1 MAPNIVTLHY
11 TLRDPAGRVLD
22 MSQSDVPISY
32 LEGAGQIIDGL
43 EEPLRGVAAGT
54 KQQVQVPAAKA
65 YGLHDPAQVH
75 KVNRTLLPVAG
86 EVRVGDRFRTDAD
99 HLAPVVTVVGLEGDD
114 VLLDANHPLAGVDLT
129 FDVEIVAVRPAT
141 PEELERGQSC
151 SAGCSCHEGESQESC
166 ACHEGEAKAG
176 CTCNDAEGQE
186 SCTCGDSEGKT
197 GCTCNEV
204 EGQAG
209 SVGDDAC
216 GHGQCICG

>member
-1 MAPNIVTLHY
+1 MAQNIVTLHY

-22 MSQSDVPISY
+22 MSQGDAPISY

-75 KVNRTLLPVAG
+75 KVNRTLLPVEG
-86 EVRVGDRFRTDAD
+86 EVRVGDRFRTDVD

-129 FDVEIVAVRPAT
+129 FDVEVVAVRQAT
-141 PEELERGQSC
+141 PEEIDRGQP
-151 SAGCSCHEGESQESC
+151 AGTGCSCHDGASQESC
-166 ACHEGEAKAG
+166 ACGDGEGKES

-186 SCTCGDSEGKT
+186 SCMCKDGEAKEG
-197 GCTCNEV
+197 
-204 EGQAG
+204 AG
-209 SVGDDAC
+209 ADDGC
-216 GHGQCICG
+216 GHGRCVCG